1 MIELS
6 LFVSNLSIILP
17 QQNNP
22 EASQAVLEDKL
33 ATFCSDSDIEK
44 TLENIVAGFKN
55 KLKDYAKG
63 NGDS

>member
-44 TLENIVAGFKN
+44 TLENIVAGFKS